1 MAGNTRHRHRVL
13 TVVEDNR
20 PNLTVTT
27 MKRLLLLLPLAAC
40 GAESGPS
47 GGGDGPVIAIAK
59 LAPSGDAQTDTV
71 GQLLPLVLQARV
83 TTDGTPTPGI
93 IVTFAGAGVLGHPVD
108 TTDALGVASTP
119 WTLGTVAGSQQVTAS
134 VAGALGSPLAFNAT
148 ALSDA
153 PAQLVLVSGNGQE
166 VEMGDPYAAPLVVR
180 VVDQYTNPVSGF
192 LTTWSHTGPAV
203 RAADSI
209 TTSNTGVA
217 SQTMTAGNSVGNVL
231 VTATATGLTGS
242 PRQFSSTVVPP
253 VAQVTVNSNFFSPAS
268 TVITV
273 GSAVRWTWAGGL
285 HSVTPDSAGAFPESG
300 NQNIGFVHG
309 PIVFANPGV
318 YAYHCEVHPAMTGTI
333 TVN

>member
-1 MAGNTRHRHRVL
+1 
-13 TVVEDNR
+13 
-20 PNLTVTT
+20 

-83 TTDGTPTPGI
+83 TTDGTPTAGI
-93 IVTFAGAGVLGHPVD
+93 IVTFAGAGVLGQPVD
-108 TTDALGVASTP
+108 TTDALGVVTTP
-119 WTLGTVAGSQQVTAS
+119 WTLGTVAGGQQVTAS
-134 VAGALGSPLAFNAT
+134 VGGAVGSPLTFNAT
-148 ALSDA
+148 ALPDA

-166 VEMGDPYAAPLVVR
+166 VEMGDPYPAPLVVR

-192 LTTWSHTGPAV
+192 LTTWGHTGPAV

-209 TTSNTGVA
+209 TTNNIGVA
-217 SQTMTAGNSVGNVL
+217 SQAMTAGDSLGNVL

-242 PRQFSSTVVPP
+242 PRQFSSTIVPP
-253 VAQVTVNSNFFSPAS
+253 VTQATVNSNFFQPQHI
-268 TVITV
+268 VITA
-273 GSAVRWTWAGGL
+273 GSAVRWTWNAGL
-285 HSVTPDSAGAFPESG
+285 HSVTPDSAGAFAASG
-300 NQNIGFVHG
+300 NRNAGFVHG

-318 YAYHCEVHPAMTGTI
+318 YAYHCEVHIGMTGTV